1 MFEAID
7 TAAENLRN
15 RQAGWVTR
23 RDGADLLGKVA
34 SRALAAL
41 HKSKDEMD
49 VDVRRAVDAALG
61 QASAALAGVQP
72 TPQESS
78 LSLEGLA
85 RALEKSGE
93 RTLEK
98 KSDGEYTV
106 TVKLKSGRTQT
117 VRMRTIKRPDG
128 IELIQVSTVCGKAD
142 EQAFAWAL
150 RANMTLVQGSV
161 ALAKEDGEERFL
173 VVRTFLAEHVTR
185 QEMKAAVKECA
196 YYGDWMENK
205 LTGKDAF

>member
-7 TAAENLRN
+7 TAAENLHS

-41 HKSKDEMD
+41 HQSKDEMD

-61 QASAALAGVQP
+61 QASAALAGVKP
-72 TPQESS
+72 ALQESS
-78 LSLEGLA
+78 VSLDDLA
-85 RALEKSGE
+85 RSIEKPGE
-93 RTLEK
+93 RTVEK
-98 KSDGEYTV
+98 NSGDEYTV
-106 TVKLKSGRTQT
+106 TVKLKSGRTQA
-117 VRMRTIKRPDG
+117 VRMRAFKRPDG
-128 IELIQVSTVCGKAD
+128 MNVVQVSTVCGKVD
-142 EQAFAWAL
+142 EKALAWAL
-150 RANMTLVQGSV
+150 RANMTLVQGAV

-173 VVRTFLAEHVTR
+173 VIRTFLADHVTR
-185 QEMKAAVKECA
+185 QEMKATVKECA